1 MDDKSYTIQCE
12 ECGIGRCRPVSAPYL
27 LKIGKH
33 MLVMPDSPAY
43 VCDIC
48 GNRFFDD
55 DFLDGVHYLLEQA
68 AADSRR
74 HARRRQAPRPGP
86 AVLPHARRS
95 R

>member
-1 MDDKSYTIQCE
+1 MSSIRCE
-12 ECGIGRCRPVSAPYL
+12 ECGIGRCRSISTPYL

-55 DFLDGVHYLLEQA
+55 EFLNGVHYLLEQA
-68 AADSRR
+68 AEESRR
-74 HARRRQAPRPGP
+74 RARRRKSPRPEP
-86 AVLPHARRS
+86 VALPQARRS

>member
-1 MDDKSYTIQCE
+1 MVTSIQCQ
-12 ECGIGRCRPVSAPYL
+12 ECGIGRCRPVTTPYL
-27 LKIGKH
+27 LPIGKH

-55 DFLDGVHYLLEQA
+55 EFLNGVHYLLEQA
-68 AADSRR
+68 AEESRR
-74 HARRRQAPRPGP
+74 RTRRRQAPHRDP
-86 AVLPHARRS
+86 AVLPQARRS

>member
-1 MDDKSYTIQCE
+1 MVATIHCD
-12 ECGIGRCRPVSAPYL
+12 ECGIGHCQPVTTPYL
-27 LKIGKH
+27 LKLGVH

-55 DFLDGVHYLLEQA
+55 SFLNGVHYLLEQA
-68 AADSRR
+68 AGDPERR
-74 HARRRQAPRPGP
+74 ARRRQAPRPEP
-86 AVLPHARRS
+86 ALSPQARRS

>member
-1 MDDKSYTIQCE
+1 MNVSSIRCE
-12 ECGIGRCRPVSAPYL
+12 ECGIGRCRPVTTPYL
-27 LKIGKH
+27 MKLGKH

-55 DFLDGVHYLLEQA
+55 EFLNGVHYLLEQA
-68 AADSRR
+68 AADSHRR
-74 HARRRQAPRPGP
+74 ARRRQVARPEPALPAP
-86 AVLPHARRS
+86 ARRS

>member
-1 MDDKSYTIQCE
+1 VDDKAYTIQCH
-12 ECGIGRCRPVSAPYL
+12 ECGIGRCRSIATPYL
-27 LKIGKH
+27 LKIGDH

-55 DFLDGVHYLLEQA
+55 GFLTGVHYLLEQA

-74 HARRRQAPRPGP
+74 QARRRQAPRHEP
-86 AVLPHARRS
+86 AALPHARRS

>member
-1 MDDKSYTIQCE
+1 MSSIRCE
-12 ECGIGRCRPVSAPYL
+12 ECGIGRCRPISTPYL

-43 VCDIC
+43 ACDIC

-55 DFLDGVHYLLEQA
+55 EFLNGVHYLLEQA
-68 AADSRR
+68 AEDSRR
-74 HARRRQAPRPGP
+74 RARRRQAPLRES
-86 AVLPHARRS
+86 AALPQARRS

>member
-1 MDDKSYTIQCE
+1 VSIIRCE
-12 ECGIGRCRPVSAPYL
+12 ECGIGRLHPVKTPYL
-27 LKIGKH
+27 LNVGKH

-55 DFLDGVHYLLEQA
+55 EFLNGVHYLLEQA
-68 AADSRR
+68 AEESRR
-74 HARRRQAPRPGP
+74 RTRRRQAPRRETV
-86 AVLPHARRS
+86 ALPQARRS

>member
-1 MDDKSYTIQCE
+1 MTTIQCD
-12 ECGIGRCRPVSAPYL
+12 ECGIGHCRPISAPYL
-27 LKIGKH
+27 MMLGKH
-33 MLVMPDSPAY
+33 MMVMPDSPAY

-55 DFLDGVHYLLEQA
+55 NFLYGVHYLLEQA

-74 HARRRQAPRPGP
+74 QARRRQTRRLEP
-86 AVLPHARRS
+86 ATLPQARRS

>member
-1 MDDKSYTIQCE
+1 MNVSSIRCE
-12 ECGIGRCRPVSAPYL
+12 ECGIGRCRPVTTPYL
-27 LKIGKH
+27 MKLGKH

-55 DFLDGVHYLLEQA
+55 EFLNGVHYLLEQA

-74 HARRRQAPRPGP
+74 RARRRQVARPEP
-86 AVLPHARRS
+86 AMPTPARRS